1 MRFFYPGL
9 ILSLALVGCGEGSSF
24 DTSFKKSFREKG
36 IKGCV
41 EQARRRSPIGAANV
55 DVEGLCACTIDAM
68 MEGKSA
74 TDLMGPPDEKKAN
87 EAIATCTARVVRP
100 GSGGPGAPAKEN

>member
-1 MRFFYPGL
+1 MRAKFIMLAVSL
-9 ILSLALVGCGEGSSF
+9 ILAGCGEGSSF

-41 EQARRRSPIGAANV
+41 DQARLRSPIGAANI
-55 DVEGLCACTIDAM
+55 DIEGLCACTIDKM

-74 TDLMGPPDEKKAN
+74 TDLMGAPDSNKAK
-87 EAIATCTARVVRP
+87 EAAASCATRFGLP
-100 GSGGPGAPAKEN
+100 GASGGRSG